1 MINKVVYITGGSRG
15 IGRQIAL
22 IFAKAGYQ
30 LALNYHHNQKIA
42 QEFQQELMTSFS
54 TTVRLYPGDIGR
66 EEEVVNMTEKIY
78 QDFGQLDILILNA
91 GPFIHEEIKLKDCT
105 TDQWLHMMN
114 TNLNSFF
121 YLMKAILPHMERQ
134 NWGRIVTLGYDQI
147 ERVTGWPQRGAY
159 SAAKTGVAAAVRTLA
174 VEEKEFNITVNMVCP
189 GDIKAQWKEA
199 SIEEAEKEQ
208 LSEQAKKEKF
218 IEGTRKEKFLEEVK
232 KEKAPEEAEQEKSV
246 EKTEKLNKVKRT
258 DTISSAFE
266 NANSKRKATGED
278 VAQTIYFL
286 CQDSAEYLTGNIL
299 NLAGGEN
306 IIARKMTEK

>member
-1 MINKVVYITGGSRG
+1 MINKVVFITGGTRG

-159 SAAKTGVAAAVRTLA
+159 SAAKTGVVAAVRTLA

-199 SIEEAEKEQ
+199 SI
-208 LSEQAKKEKF
+208 
-218 IEGTRKEKFLEEVK
+218 
-232 KEKAPEEAEQEKSV
+232 EEAEQEKSV

>member
-1 MINKVVYITGGSRG
+1 MINKVVFITGGTRG

-199 SIEEAEKEQ
+199 SIEEAE
-208 LSEQAKKEKF
+208 
-218 IEGTRKEKFLEEVK
+218 
-232 KEKAPEEAEQEKSV
+232 QEKSV

>member
-1 MINKVVYITGGSRG
+1 MINKVVFITGGTRG

-189 GDIKAQWKEA
+189 GDIKAQWK
-199 SIEEAEKEQ
+199 
-208 LSEQAKKEKF
+208 
-218 IEGTRKEKFLEEVK
+218 
-232 KEKAPEEAEQEKSV
+232 
-246 EKTEKLNKVKRT
+246 
-258 DTISSAFE
+258 
-266 NANSKRKATGED
+266 
-278 VAQTIYFL
+278 
-286 CQDSAEYLTGNIL
+286 
-299 NLAGGEN
+299 
-306 IIARKMTEK
+306 

>member
-1 MINKVVYITGGSRG
+1 MINKVVFITGGTRG

-189 GDIKAQWKEA
+189 GDIKGQWKEA
-199 SIEEAEKEQ
+199 SI
-208 LSEQAKKEKF
+208 
-218 IEGTRKEKFLEEVK
+218 
-232 KEKAPEEAEQEKSV
+232 EEAEQEKSV

>member
-1 MINKVVYITGGSRG
+1 MINKVVFITGGTRG

-91 GPFIHEEIKLKDCT
+91 GPFIHEEIKLKDYT

-147 ERVTGWPQRGAY
+147 ERVTGWPQRGA
-159 SAAKTGVAAAVRTLA
+159 
-174 VEEKEFNITVNMVCP
+174 
-189 GDIKAQWKEA
+189 
-199 SIEEAEKEQ
+199 
-208 LSEQAKKEKF
+208 
-218 IEGTRKEKFLEEVK
+218 
-232 KEKAPEEAEQEKSV
+232 
-246 EKTEKLNKVKRT
+246 
-258 DTISSAFE
+258 
-266 NANSKRKATGED
+266 
-278 VAQTIYFL
+278 
-286 CQDSAEYLTGNIL
+286 
-299 NLAGGEN
+299 
-306 IIARKMTEK
+306 

>member
-1 MINKVVYITGGSRG
+1 MINKVVFITGGTRG

-199 SIEEAEKEQ
+199 SIEEAE
-208 LSEQAKKEKF
+208 
-218 IEGTRKEKFLEEVK
+218 
-232 KEKAPEEAEQEKSV
+232 QEKTV

>member
-1 MINKVVYITGGSRG
+1 MINKVVFITGGTRG

-174 VEEKEFNITVNMVCP
+174 VEEKEFNITVNRVCP

-208 LSEQAKKEKF
+208 LSEQAKKKNSLKVLEK
-218 IEGTRKEKFLEEVK
+218 KNFLK
-232 KEKAPEEAEQEKSV
+232 K
-246 EKTEKLNKVKRT
+246 
-258 DTISSAFE
+258 
-266 NANSKRKATGED
+266 SKRKRP
-278 VAQTIYFL
+278 L
-286 CQDSAEYLTGNIL
+286 KKL
-299 NLAGGEN
+299 N
-306 IIARKMTEK
+306 RKNPLKKLKNSTK

>member
-1 MINKVVYITGGSRG
+1 MINKVVFITGGTRG

-121 YLMKAILPHMERQ
+121 YLMKAILPHMEKQ

-174 VEEKEFNITVNMVCP
+174 VEEKEFNITINMVCP

-199 SIEEAEKEQ
+199 SI
-208 LSEQAKKEKF
+208 
-218 IEGTRKEKFLEEVK
+218 
-232 KEKAPEEAEQEKSV
+232 EEAEQEKSV

>member
-1 MINKVVYITGGSRG
+1 MINKVVFITGGTRG

-91 GPFIHEEIKLKDCT
+91 GPFIHEEIKLKDYT

-199 SIEEAEKEQ
+199 SIEEAE
-208 LSEQAKKEKF
+208 
-218 IEGTRKEKFLEEVK
+218 
-232 KEKAPEEAEQEKSV
+232 QEKSV

>member
-1 MINKVVYITGGSRG
+1 MINKVVFITGGTRG

-22 IFAKAGYQ
+22 IFAKAGYK

-199 SIEEAEKEQ
+199 SIEEAE
-208 LSEQAKKEKF
+208 
-218 IEGTRKEKFLEEVK
+218 
-232 KEKAPEEAEQEKSV
+232 QEKSV

>member
-1 MINKVVYITGGSRG
+1 MINKVVFITGGTRG

-91 GPFIHEEIKLKDCT
+91 GPFIHEEIKLKDYT

-208 LSEQAKKEKF
+208 LSEQ
-218 IEGTRKEKFLEEVK
+218 
-232 KEKAPEEAEQEKSV
+232 EKSV

>member
-1 MINKVVYITGGSRG
+1 MINKVVFITGGTRG

-42 QEFQQELMTSFS
+42 QEFQQELMTSLS
-54 TTVRLYPGDIGR
+54 TTVRLYSGDIGM

-121 YLMKAILPHMERQ
+121 YLMKATLPHMERQ

-199 SIEEAEKEQ
+199 SIK
-208 LSEQAKKEKF
+208 
-218 IEGTRKEKFLEEVK
+218 
-232 KEKAPEEAEQEKSV
+232 EAEQEKSV
-246 EKTEKLNKVKRT
+246 EKTEKFNEVKRT
-258 DTISSAFE
+258 DTIPSAFE
-266 NANSKRKATGED
+266 NANPKRKATGED

-286 CQDSAEYLTGNIL
+286 SQDSAEYLTGNIL

-306 IIARKMTEK
+306 IIARKMTGK

>member
-1 MINKVVYITGGSRG
+1 MINKVVFITGGTRG

-199 SIEEAEKEQ
+199 SIEEAE
-208 LSEQAKKEKF
+208 
-218 IEGTRKEKFLEEVK
+218 
-232 KEKAPEEAEQEKSV
+232 QEKSV
-246 EKTEKLNKVKRT
+246 EKTEKFNKVKRT
-258 DTISSAFE
+258 NTISSAFE

>member
-1 MINKVVYITGGSRG
+1 MINKVVFITGGTRG

-30 LALNYHHNQKIA
+30 LALNYYHNQKIA

-199 SIEEAEKEQ
+199 SIEEAE
-208 LSEQAKKEKF
+208 
-218 IEGTRKEKFLEEVK
+218 
-232 KEKAPEEAEQEKSV
+232 QEKSV

>member
-1 MINKVVYITGGSRG
+1 MINKVVFITGGTRG

-199 SIEEAEKEQ
+199 SIEEAE
-208 LSEQAKKEKF
+208 
-218 IEGTRKEKFLEEVK
+218 
-232 KEKAPEEAEQEKSV
+232 QEKSV
-246 EKTEKLNKVKRT
+246 EKTEKFNKVKRT

>member
-1 MINKVVYITGGSRG
+1 MINKVVFITGGTRG

-91 GPFIHEEIKLKDCT
+91 GPFIHEEIKLKDYT

-199 SIEEAEKEQ
+199 SIEEAEKE
-208 LSEQAKKEKF
+208 
-218 IEGTRKEKFLEEVK
+218 
-232 KEKAPEEAEQEKSV
+232 KSV